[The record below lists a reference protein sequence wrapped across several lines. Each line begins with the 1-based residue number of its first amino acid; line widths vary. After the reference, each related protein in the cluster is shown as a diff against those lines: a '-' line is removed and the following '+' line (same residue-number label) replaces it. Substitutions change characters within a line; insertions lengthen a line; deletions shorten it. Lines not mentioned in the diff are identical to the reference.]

1 MGAKIKKQF
10 KTKEDLDKWL
20 NDRFPEE
27 EKEWT
32 FENVIESFSN
42 ASYDSKAVAL
52 KLIEEGYDLDDLIA
66 NGESYQVDGHTNNG
80 WSWAYKDDLKY
91 LESVGTDMTK
101 IRIKEYASFND
112 LFEQTG
118 MSLKQFSEYFY
129 IPYRTLQGWKAGERK
144 CPAYLLDLMVYK
156 LKNESLI

>member
-1 MGAKIKKQF
+1 MRAKTKKQF

-32 FENVIESFSN
+32 FENVIKSFSN
-42 ASYDSKAVAL
+42 ESYDPKAVAL

-66 NGESYQVDGHTNNG
+66 DGESYQIDGHTNNG

-101 IRIKEYASFND
+101 IRVKEYTSFSD

-118 MSLKQFSEYFY
+118 MSLKQFGEYFY

-144 CPAYLLDLMVYK
+144 CPAYLLDLMAYK